1 MLSLAP
7 CETSV
12 FESLDHSNK
21 FGFCQAQLR
30 EGYVH
35 CDKNIGMLRAD
46 IHTCMYVCMY
56 VGICIC
62 ICICIYTHIGRNNW

>member
-1 MLSLAP
+1 MGMLSLAP

-46 IHTCMYVCMY
+46 IHTHVCMY
-56 VGICIC
+56 VGMYVYVYVYVYIH
-62 ICICIYTHIGRNNW
+62 T